1 MTKCALIVQ
10 LEIPQI
16 PNNLLSPSAQIG
28 QLFGIF
34 LKESLIACPLS
45 IYRGKQLN
53 QAKAASLGTFLI
65 LPMILTH
72 LLLQAYVGAVE
83 PA

>member
-34 LKESLIACPLS
+34 FERIPHRMSIVHIPRQAAKPSQGSQLRNIPDPSHDFNSSFIAGICRS
-45 IYRGKQLN
+45 G
-53 QAKAASLGTFLI
+53 
-65 LPMILTH
+65 
-72 LLLQAYVGAVE
+72 
-83 PA
+83 

>member
-1 MTKCALIVQ
+1 MTKCVLIVQ

-34 LKESLIACPLS
+34 FERIPHRMS
-45 IYRGKQLN
+45 IVHIQLN